1 MAKEIIVKGYRRS
14 EDGKTFEVKPYK
26 RRVGFK
32 GIFGNI
38 GKPKSAPANKPT
50 VPQTPVEDIYKP
62 PTTKSEAEAWDA
74 AYRKKESK
82 RISDMFAHVNTSEP
96 KYLEIDEKQRD
107 MFDRAE
113 DKIAKFVE
121 KYTKQKYKRML

>member
-1 MAKEIIVKGYRRS
+1 
-14 EDGKTFEVKPYK
+14 
-26 RRVGFK
+26 
-32 GIFGNI
+32 
-38 GKPKSAPANKPT
+38 
-50 VPQTPVEDIYKP
+50 
-62 PTTKSEAEAWDA
+62 
-74 AYRKKESK
+74 
-82 RISDMFAHVNTSEP
+82 MFAHVNTSEP